1 MTTDTA
7 SADTVR
13 DDTVRRVVRAS
24 ALYDLVV
31 TAAFATPWTA
41 TLALGTVSDVH
52 RGLGLDGVLPVV
64 EDPFT
69 MLFAN
74 LLGSIVVVW
83 SVIRLLRPTALLGA
97 GDTVGRLLF
106 SAWFAWALIEGASP
120 VLVGFLVLELGWGVV
135 QGLTVWRPVRTQ
147 WREDRLAVRRRTL
160 AAC

>member
-7 SADTVR
+7 QR
-13 DDTVRRVVRAS
+13 DTVRRVVRAS
-24 ALYDLVV
+24 AFYDLIV

-41 TLALGTVSDVH
+41 AIALGTVTDVH
-52 RGLGLDGVLPVV
+52 HSLGLDGALPQV

-106 SAWFAWALIEGASP
+106 SAWFAWALVEGASP
-120 VLVGFLVLELGWGVV
+120 VLVGFLVVEVGWGLV
-135 QGLTVWRPVRTQ
+135 QGITVWKPVTAR
-147 WREDRLAVRRRTL
+147 WRADRFSGSSTSERRTL
-160 AAC
+160 AGC

>member
-7 SADTVR
+7 PTVPTSAG
-13 DDTVRRVVRAS
+13 TVRRVVRAS
-24 ALYDLVV
+24 AWYDLVV
-31 TAAFATPWTA
+31 TAGFATPWTA
-41 TLALGTVSDVH
+41 ALALGTVADVH
-52 RGLGLDGVLPVV
+52 RGLGLDGVLPVI

-106 SAWFAWALIEGASP
+106 SAWFAWALVEGASA
-120 VLVGFLVLELGWGVV
+120 VLVGFLVLEIGWGLV
-135 QGLTVWRPVRTQ
+135 QGLTVWRPVAAS
-147 WREDRLAVRRRTL
+147 WREGRLAGRRRTL

>member
-1 MTTDTA
+1 MTPDTTDNG
-7 SADTVR
+7 
-13 DDTVRRVVRAS
+13 TVRRVVRAS

-41 TLALGTVSDVH
+41 AHALGIVADVH
-52 RGLGLDGVLPVV
+52 RTLGLDGALPVV

-106 SAWFAWALIEGASP
+106 SAWFAWALLEGAST
-120 VLVGFLVLELGWGVV
+120 VLVGFLVLEIGWGLA
-135 QGLTVWRPVRTQ
+135 QGFTVWKPVTRQ
-147 WREDRLAVRRRTL
+147 WRDERRRTL